1 MNTIIKMLTLFVLWI
16 SLSAQA
22 FTPEWI
28 TQESRGRVKYRQASE
43 IVSLV
48 HRFAFQYEV
57 DPALVFRII
66 RVESN
71 FNPRAHSHANAR
83 GLMQVVPKWHR
94 EKILGRNLFLPEV
107 GIEVGVRVIAEYLQ
121 KYQVERRAL
130 RAYYGDHRSDTYP
143 NKIYSVR
150 PESKDE
156 TYAGADDR
164 DQNYYVPQGEFM
176 GPPDTQVFLAYGLQF
191 TVTHHPDADSGE
203 THVETNTL
211 PGPDAE
217 QLSVH
222 CNDCEGYP

>member
-1 MNTIIKMLTLFVLWI
+1 MNYIIRILTLLVLWMA
-16 SLSAQA
+16 LGAQA

-48 HRFAFQYEV
+48 HRFAFEYEV

-71 FNPRAHSHANAR
+71 FNPRALSHANAR

-121 KYQVERRAL
+121 KYQVERKAL
-130 RAYYGDHRSDTYP
+130 RAYYGNHRSDVYP

-150 PESKDE
+150 SESKDE

-164 DQNYYVPQGEFM
+164 DQNHYVPQDEFM
-176 GPPDTQVFLAYGLQF
+176 GPPDTQVFLAYGQQF
-191 TVTHHPDADSGE
+191 TVTHHLGDDFGE
-203 THVETNTL
+203 THAETTTL
-211 PGPDAE
+211 PGLDA
-217 QLSVH
+217 QQHPVH